1 MSKTKILIVD
11 DHQVVIDGIKR
22 ALRDHPEFE
31 VIGEALDGYQAVE
44 QAENLKPDI
53 IIMDISMPDL
63 NGIEATLQ
71 IKKLYPDIKI
81 IVFTMYSNKAYVIDL
96 FRAGIS
102 AYVLKKDPTSDLILA
117 IKAVQSG
124 GNYFST
130 TTPEILLRHMKE
142 LEEGK
147 NDRNDFESL
156 SQREREI
163 FGLLVK
169 GRSIKEIAEQLCIS
183 PKTVGSHKYNIMG
196 KLHSRTM
203 TDLVKIAIKKKLIQ
217 L

>member
-22 ALRDHPEFE
+22 ALSDHPEFE
-31 VIGEALDGYQAVE
+31 VVGEALNGYQAVE
-44 QAENLKPDI
+44 LAESLSPDI
-53 IIMDISMPDL
+53 IIMDISIPDL
-63 NGIEATLQ
+63 NGIEATRQ
-71 IKKLYPDIKI
+71 IKKLCPDIRI
-81 IVFTMYSNKAYVIDL
+81 IVFTMHSDKGYVIDL
-96 FRAGIS
+96 FKAGIS
-102 AYVLKKDPTSDLILA
+102 GYVLKKDSTSDLILA
-117 IKAVQSG
+117 IKAVQLG

-130 TTPEILLRHMKE
+130 TTPEILLRHMNE

-147 NDRNDFESL
+147 SDKNDFESL

-163 FGLLVK
+163 FCLLARGK
-169 GRSIKEIAEQLCIS
+169 SIKEIADQLCIS

-196 KLHSRTM
+196 KLHARTM
-203 TDLVKIAIKKKLIQ
+203 TDLVKIAIKKNLIQ